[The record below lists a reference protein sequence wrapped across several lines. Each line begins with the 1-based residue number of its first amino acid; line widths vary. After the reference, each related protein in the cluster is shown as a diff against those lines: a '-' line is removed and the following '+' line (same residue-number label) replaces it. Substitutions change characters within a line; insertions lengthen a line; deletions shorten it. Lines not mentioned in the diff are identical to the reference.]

1 MTDQIQIG
9 QFYIDYLELDQILI
23 RLEEMLQNDYLN
35 TVALLTRHLLLQAN
49 SSEERA
55 DYLKR
60 IDLGILDEVQ
70 ILEAAGIH
78 EGRVLEEVNERIVM
92 DRVFWQFVK
101 RGLSVYLLSDSEQG
115 GEHLKEFLTD
125 RYPGIKIVGET
136 RKVPATQAE
145 TDRLLNAVNGMFP
158 DLIISGLD
166 GDLQDAFLVEHQTKV
181 VGKIWWS
188 FCESPFLQEASGIKR
203 GIIETWRMER
213 DFRKSFM

>member
-9 QFYIDYLELDQILI
+9 QFHIDYLELDQILI

-35 TVALLTRHLLLQAN
+35 TVALLTRHLLLDA
-49 SSEERA
+49 SVSEEKE

-60 IDLGILDEVQ
+60 IDLGIIDEVQ
-70 ILEAAGIH
+70 LLEAADIH
-78 EGRVLEEVNERIVM
+78 EGRVLEEVSDRIVM

-115 GEHLKEFLTD
+115 GAQLKGFLTD

-136 RKVPATQAE
+136 RKAPASQAE
-145 TDRLLNAVNGMFP
+145 TDRLLNAVNGLFP

-166 GDLQDAFLVEHQTKV
+166 GSQQDAFMVQHQTKV

-188 FCESPFLQEASGIKR
+188 FSESPFLQEASGIRR
-203 GIIETWRMER
+203 GFLESWRMER
-213 DFRKSFM
+213 AFRKTFT